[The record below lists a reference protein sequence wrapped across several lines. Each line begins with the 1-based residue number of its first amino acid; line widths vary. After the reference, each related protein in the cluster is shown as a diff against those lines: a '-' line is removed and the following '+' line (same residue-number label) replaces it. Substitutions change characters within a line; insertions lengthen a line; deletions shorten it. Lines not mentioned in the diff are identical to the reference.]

1 MEIDLSVLGSGR
13 KVDLR
18 TAEDQSL
25 DVSRQ
30 SQAVKPAWPGLCQV
44 HNPACNGYRMR
55 AHYLRHVPF
64 EGPGMIE
71 PWLGGAGYEVTNTP
85 FFRMTELP
93 DLESIDLLIVMG
105 GPMSVNDEGEFPW
118 LVQEKQF
125 IHSAMEAGKPVLGV
139 CLGAQLIASAM
150 GAPVYPNP
158 VKEIGWFPIYGV
170 SSIGR
175 STFRF
180 PPSVEVFHWH
190 GETFDLPSGAI
201 RLASSEGCVNQAF
214 QLGQLAIGLQFH
226 LETTAESAQEIVSHC
241 RAELSPSRYVQSETT
256 ILSAT
261 PDQYRVI
268 NNLMVEVLSFLTGVD

>member
-1 MEIDLSVLGSGR
+1 MESELSVLSGGR

-139 CLGAQLIASAM
+139 CL
-150 GAPVYPNP
+150 V
-158 VKEIGWFPIYGV
+158 
-170 SSIGR
+170 
-175 STFRF
+175 
-180 PPSVEVFHWH
+180 
-190 GETFDLPSGAI
+190 
-201 RLASSEGCVNQAF
+201 
-214 QLGQLAIGLQFH
+214 
-226 LETTAESAQEIVSHC
+226 
-241 RAELSPSRYVQSETT
+241 
-256 ILSAT
+256 
-261 PDQYRVI
+261 
-268 NNLMVEVLSFLTGVD
+268 

>member
-1 MEIDLSVLGSGR
+1 
-13 KVDLR
+13 
-18 TAEDQSL
+18 
-25 DVSRQ
+25 
-30 SQAVKPAWPGLCQV
+30 
-44 HNPACNGYRMR
+44 
-55 AHYLRHVPF
+55 
-64 EGPGMIE
+64 MIE

-190 GETFDLPSGAI
+190 GETFDFGSCPNRS
-201 RLASSEGCVNQAF
+201 
-214 QLGQLAIGLQFH
+214 
-226 LETTAESAQEIVSHC
+226 
-241 RAELSPSRYVQSETT
+241 
-256 ILSAT
+256 
-261 PDQYRVI
+261 
-268 NNLMVEVLSFLTGVD
+268 